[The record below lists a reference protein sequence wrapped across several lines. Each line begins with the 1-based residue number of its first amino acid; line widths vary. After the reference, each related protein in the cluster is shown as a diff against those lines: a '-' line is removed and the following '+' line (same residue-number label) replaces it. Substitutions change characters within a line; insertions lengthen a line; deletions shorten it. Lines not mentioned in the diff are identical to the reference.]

1 MTFGYVTTAGLSEML
16 DGGMNHDKFIALNGR
31 YPHEKQVEKKT
42 ARWNMKIQETI
53 LQRREIKERVEALG
67 RQLTKEYAGKKPI
80 VIGILNGAFIFLAD
94 LVRAIDLPL
103 EVDFIRVA
111 SYGQATESSGAI
123 TLSKEPELDLAG
135 RDVLLVEDIVD
146 SGTTM
151 AWLREYFTAQHKA
164 SSVKCC
170 TLIDKSE
177 RRTVEVRIDYAGFKL
192 EKGFLVGYGLDCA
205 QAYRNL
211 PDICSLEE

>member
-1 MTFGYVTTAGLSEML
+1 
-16 DGGMNHDKFIALNGR
+16 
-31 YPHEKQVEKKT
+31 
-42 ARWNMKIQETI
+42 MKSKEII
-53 LQRREIKERVEALG
+53 LRREDIADRVKELG
-67 RQLTKEYAGKKPI
+67 RQISQDYDGKKLV

-111 SYGQATESSGAI
+111 SYGQARESCGTI
-123 TLSKEPELDLAG
+123 TLSKKPELDLIG
-135 RDVLLVEDIVD
+135 KDVLLVEDIVD
-146 SGTTM
+146 SGITM
-151 AWLREYFTAQHKA
+151 DWLQGYFAGEYKTN
-164 SSVKCC
+164 SVRAC

-177 RRTVEVRIDYAGFKL
+177 RRTREVRIDYTGFKL

-205 QAYRNL
+205 QSCRNL

>member
-1 MTFGYVTTAGLSEML
+1 
-16 DGGMNHDKFIALNGR
+16 
-31 YPHEKQVEKKT
+31 
-42 ARWNMKIQETI
+42 MKIKETI
-53 LQRREIKERVEALG
+53 LQHRELAERVEALG
-67 RQLTKEYAGKKPI
+67 RQLTLDYAGKKLV

-103 EVDFIRVA
+103 EIDFIRVA
-111 SYGQATESSGAI
+111 SYGESTESSGSI

-151 AWLREYFTAQHKA
+151 AWLLEYFTTQHLA
-164 SSVKCC
+164 NSVRCC

-177 RRTVEVRIDYAGFKL
+177 RRTVEVRIDYAGFQL

>member
-1 MTFGYVTTAGLSEML
+1 
-16 DGGMNHDKFIALNGR
+16 
-31 YPHEKQVEKKT
+31 
-42 ARWNMKIQETI
+42 MKIQKTI
-53 LQRREIKERVEALG
+53 LQRREIAERIETLG
-67 RQLTKEYAGKKPI
+67 RQIGTEYTGKKL
-80 VIGILNGAFIFLAD
+80 VAIGILNGAFIFLAD

-111 SYGQATESSGAI
+111 SYGHSTESSGSI

-135 RDVLLVEDIVD
+135 KDVLLVEDIVD
-146 SGTTM
+146 SGATM
-151 AWLREYFTAQHKA
+151 AWLRKYFTAQHKA
-164 SSVKCC
+164 NSVKCC

-177 RRTVEVRIDYAGFKL
+177 RRTVEVQIDYAGFKL

-211 PDICSLEE
+211 PEICSLEG